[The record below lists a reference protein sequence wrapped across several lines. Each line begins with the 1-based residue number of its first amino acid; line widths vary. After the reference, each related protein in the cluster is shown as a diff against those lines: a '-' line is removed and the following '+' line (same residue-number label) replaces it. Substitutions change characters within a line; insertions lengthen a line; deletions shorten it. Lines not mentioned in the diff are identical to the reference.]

1 MRTLTIRARIWLAIL
16 VLSGGYVSQL
26 LLMRRAASETE
37 FDMSRISYCL
47 LPTVLDSQQAES
59 AYARLTK
66 NYYSALQPHSQ
77 ILWSQADEEA
87 QEVLLYLQSLQRHT
101 AADSAKQ
108 AQVTLLIGRIQ
119 SVSSFARSTYARR
132 DKKTAIPEPLKIAS
146 SSIVEESRQ
155 INDSLHELHSAL
167 IDEFNSQLNMVIEHP
182 RTQKRFTLFLFLFTA
197 LLAMTLAFLADHQI
211 SHPFRRLNLRLKDIA
226 EGDGDLTQRL
236 DVGSEDEI
244 GEASRWFNLF
254 MDKLQVLISN
264 LSSST
269 HQLANAS
276 EEISTTADQSARTA
290 QVQADQ
296 TQQIAL
302 AMQEMSAMVAQVSVN
317 SQQAAKAAHDA
328 AETAREGGKTVEQ
341 SLASMR
347 NIGDSTRN
355 LCVRVVELGKN
366 SEQIGKII
374 AFIDDIADQT
384 NLLALNA
391 AIEAARA
398 GEQGRGF
405 AVVAEEVG
413 KLAERTTRATKE
425 ITAMVESIQK
435 EMRLAVQAMETNSR
449 EVDEGIERVIV
460 RGKALREIIQM
471 AEQVGTMVSQ
481 IASAAARQ
489 SGAMTNVNGNVA
501 RISDLTQESSAAAQ
515 QTAKACSDLS
525 RLACD
530 LQQLVRQFKIE
541 ESGDGHAAAVT
552 PSSSRLL
559 RQGGEFHANAGGEQK
574 SPGSA
579 RHFNARAGN

>member
-1 MRTLTIRARIWLAIL
+1 MKTLTIRARIWLAIL

-37 FDMSRISYCL
+37 FDMSRISYFL

-66 NYYSALQPHSQ
+66 NYYSALPPHSQ
-77 ILWSQADEEA
+77 ILWPQADEEA
-87 QEVLLYLQSLQRHT
+87 QEVLLDLQSLQRHT

-119 SVSSFARSTYARR
+119 SVASFARSTYARA
-132 DKKTAIPEPLKIAS
+132 DNKTTTPESLQIAS
-146 SSIVEESRQ
+146 SSIAEQSRQ

-167 IDEFNSQLNMVIEHP
+167 IDEFNSQINMAIEHS

-197 LLAMTLAFLADHQI
+197 LLAVTLAFLADHQI

-296 TQQIAL
+296 TQQIAI
-302 AMQEMSAMVAQVSVN
+302 AMQEMSAMVTQVSVN

-405 AVVAEEVG
+405 AVVAEEVR

-425 ITAMVESIQK
+425 ITSMVESIQK

-471 AEQVGTMVSQ
+471 AEQVGVMVSQ
-481 IASAAARQ
+481 IASAAGRQ

-541 ESGDGHAAAVT
+541 ESGDGNATAF
-552 PSSSRLL
+552 PSSSRPL
-559 RQGGEFHANAGGEQK
+559 RQGGEFHANALGEQK
-574 SPGSA
+574 NPGSA